1 MIGLEIVSIAVT
13 DGVLRESQDATG
25 LINRL
30 RVVLSEKFDQ
40 EDDIMD
46 KREKQFRN
54 NLDFILGG
62 YENSMLDYPEQ
73 FPQLSKDAVLDMVKS
88 EIFDLKNDG
97 CGWTQYGE
105 GICEDLKFL
114 GNDNM
119 DRIIIK
125 EAIKSGVIE
134 DE

>member
-1 MIGLEIVSIAVT
+1 
-13 DGVLRESQDATG
+13 
-25 LINRL
+25 
-30 RVVLSEKFDQ
+30 
-40 EDDIMD
+40 MD

-73 FPQLSKDAVLDMVKS
+73 FPPLPKNAVLDMVKS
-88 EIFDLKNDG
+88 EIFDLKSDG

-114 GNDNM
+114 GNDTI
-119 DRIIIK
+119 DKIIIE
-125 EAIKSGVIE
+125 EAIKLGVIE

>member
-1 MIGLEIVSIAVT
+1 
-13 DGVLRESQDATG
+13 
-25 LINRL
+25 
-30 RVVLSEKFDQ
+30 
-40 EDDIMD
+40 MD

-97 CGWTQYGE
+97 C
-105 GICEDLKFL
+105 D
-114 GNDNM
+114 
-119 DRIIIK
+119 
-125 EAIKSGVIE
+125 
-134 DE
+134 